1 MIEFF
6 HALGV
11 EIENPMVLTSYII
24 SIVGFILF
32 TVSSILK
39 RKEMILGFQGAGNF
53 LCAVSEVFINAWAG
67 FTQDTLN
74 LIRNVL
80 VVKKLMNKVVS
91 IIFIVVAFAL
101 GLFVFIWDFEK
112 AAWWGILP
120 LIATIQFSI
129 IVIIPNISVIA
140 IKLSLMVS
148 SVCWAT
154 YGVGVRL
161 YTTTIF
167 NALTFVLALIY
178 IIMYFVQK
186 RKPAVIMN
194 QAPIEGTGEVKTE

>member
-1 MIEFF
+1 MNDFFEF
-6 HALGV
+6 LGV
-11 EIENPMVLTSYII
+11 DFTNPMVLTSYII

-39 RKEMILGFQGAGNF
+39 RKEMILGFQAGGNC
-53 LCAVSEVFINAWAG
+53 LCAISEIFISAWAG

-80 VVKKLMNKVVS
+80 VIKKWMNKVVS
-91 IIFIVVAFAL
+91 IIFIVVAFVL
-101 GLFVFIWDFEK
+101 GIVVFILDFNT

-129 IVIIPNISVIA
+129 IVIIPNISVVA

-167 NALTFVLALIY
+167 NTLTFILALVY
-178 IIMYFVQK
+178 IITYYVQK
-186 RKPAVIMN
+186 KKPATIMN
-194 QAPIEGTGEVKTE
+194 QAPIEGTGEVKAE